1 MNIQENNI
9 IGELVAQ
16 DYRAASVFKNM
27 ALTFVVKAIEPY
39 KMHASRK
46 KLTLLQSYQI

>member
-27 ALTFVVKAIEPY
+27 VSTFVVKVTEQF
-39 KMHASRK
+39 KMLAKQK
-46 KLTLLQSYQI
+46 KLTHLR